1 MFEGVLPAIITPF
14 KRNPAMSLD
23 IPGLEKN
30 IEFLLSRGIHGIVP
44 CGSTGESATLTFE
57 EHEKVI
63 KVTVDKVNGE
73 IPVLA
78 GTGSNNTAEAIRLTK
93 AAKDIG
99 ADGVLAISPYYNKP
113 NRAGLIKHY
122 HKLADLDIP
131 VIVYN
136 VPSRTGQN
144 LEPDLIAELA
154 KHPNIWGVKEASGN
168 IGQISRIIEET
179 QDDDFIVISG
189 DDNIT
194 LPIMALGGAGVISVA
209 ANIDPK
215 RMVEMYEAIL
225 LGDYQKALVLNFALS
240 PLFRSMFIDTNPI
253 PVKKAV
259 ELMGLA
265 GGPVRL
271 PLSDLDAKKT
281 EELRKVIAALP
292 KETAKKAPAAKRPV
306 KAAKKA
312 APKKTVVKTAPQKK
326 AMPKRSAPKKK
337 PVAKRTR

>member
-14 KRNPAMSLD
+14 KRNPSMSLD
-23 IPGLEKN
+23 LTGLEKN
-30 IEFLLSRGIHGIVP
+30 IGFLLSCGIHGIVP

-57 EHEKVI
+57 EHEKII
-63 KVTVDKVNGE
+63 KVTVDKVNGK

-154 KHPNIWGVKEASGN
+154 QHPNIWGVKEASGN

-215 RMVEMYEAIL
+215 RMVEMYDALL

-259 ELMGLA
+259 ELMGMA

-271 PLSDLDAKKT
+271 PLDELDAKKT
-281 EELRKVIAALP
+281 EMLKKVLATIPDGA
-292 KETAKKAPAAKRPV
+292 KKKAPAAKKPV
-306 KAAKKA
+306 TAAKKA
-312 APKKTVVKTAPQKK
+312 APKKAQAAKKAVPKKTVV
-326 AMPKRSAPKKK
+326 R
-337 PVAKRTR
+337 RTR